1 MRWPW
6 QPIETAPEAPA
17 TPVTLPEAT
26 GDLLRE
32 TAVQAAKDAVQAT
45 VREIVRDMVAVSPML
60 GAADPRK
67 TEAQYP
73 VYALDQP
80 LQWSTPNPPQRRP
93 GSMVSVAV
101 LRQMADNY
109 DVLRA
114 CINHLKREVTAVP
127 IQITAKD
134 AADKRKSTTRLAADV
149 TRFFE
154 EPGGLGG
161 FGRRRSQFESEII
174 EDLCVVGAAA
184 TFYNRSRAGDL
195 LEVLAIDSST
205 IRPRVDSYGFPG
217 PGDFAYEQWI
227 YGALVQQ
234 YTRDEMRYDGIY
246 PKTYSPYFTSPVEWL
261 LNAVNSALRADEWNR
276 RWLTDGNTPST
287 MVAIPGVSIQE
298 AQNWV
303 AYFDAIMSG
312 DSQMR
317 QKLKVVPE
325 STKIV
330 QAEHSKDQ
338 DFQAFELWLLRRTCA
353 VMGVQPASIG
363 FAGEQYKV
371 SQEDSMKSGSQFGAG
386 VVLEFRIAMYNDVLA
401 RMGLGDRLKASN
413 VTAVEEA
420 AGERAERNSKLVSG
434 GIITPNEARQDEGRE
449 PMDGG
454 DQLLVPGTVRSIQQI
469 LAAPVGSAATDP
481 TGADPNTNSD
491 SNGDDPNAQRLA
503 RILSD
508 QRSVNV
514 QLWGNWIL
522 GRIEAGQQV
531 YDPAVSAR
539 SFGLTSDDASMLT
552 ELVPPH
558 PTADI
563 VRAAVSA
570 LQRGVY
576 LCRHGQTERQAQ
588 GLQRGWSD
596 EPLNK
601 QGRKDASVVGEWLR
615 GRDVQEIRRSD
626 LARSKETSKRFRK
639 KLGAPIVE
647 TNTNYRD
654 WSTGLLDV
662 RPQDDVM
669 AIIAEYVRNQPNAD
683 IAAGEAFATF
693 RDRALPAIQARLKRI
708 PATMGTQVI
717 VTHSSVIRIV
727 AAWIAAGGTLG
738 STAIDPEVFLS
749 TPVCDS
755 CILWI
760 VAKPGGGY
768 LGQLIDPLKGQQA

>member
-6 QPIETAPEAPA
+6 NPIEPVAPVTP
-17 TPVTLPEAT
+17 PVTLPEAT

-32 TAVQAAKDAVQAT
+32 TAVQAARDAVQAT

-174 EDLCVVGAAA
+174 EDLCVVGAAS
-184 TFYNRSRAGDL
+184 TFYSRSRAGDL

-205 IRPRVDSYGFPG
+205 IRPRVDAYGFPG

-371 SQEDSMKSGSQFGAG
+371 SQQDSMKSSSQFGAG

-413 VTAVEEA
+413 VTAIEEA
-420 AGERAERNSKLVSG
+420 AGERAERNTKLVNG

-454 DQLLVPGTVRSIQQI
+454 DQLLVQGTVRSIQQV
-469 LAAPVGSAATDP
+469 LAAPVGPAATDP
-481 TGADPNTNSD
+481 KDPNANTNS
-491 SNGDDPNAQRLA
+491 NGDGDNPARQRLVQLMTLHRNERLA
-503 RILSD
+503 QWEAFILS
-508 QRSVNV
+508 R
-514 QLWGNWIL
+514 L
-522 GRIEAGQQV
+522 EAGV
-531 YDPAVSAR
+531 RRIDAAVSVT
-539 SFGLTSDDASMLT
+539 SYGLTADDAQMVQ
-552 ELVPPH
+552 ELVPVDATP
-558 PTADI
+558 DI
-563 VRAAVSA
+563 VRAAVDA
-570 LQRGVY
+570 LKRGVY
-576 LCRHGQTERQAQ
+576 LCRHAQTERQAM
-588 GLQRGWSD
+588 GLMRGWSD

-601 QGRKDASVVGEWLR
+601 QGRKDASTVGKWLR
-615 GRDVQEIRRSD
+615 GRDVQEMRRSD
-626 LARSKETSKRFRK
+626 LARAKETSKRFRK
-639 KLGAPIVE
+639 QFGAPIVE
-647 TNTNYRD
+647 TNANYRD

-669 AIIAEYVRNQPNAD
+669 AIVAEYVRDKPTAD
-683 IAAGEAFATF
+683 IVAGESFATF

-708 PATMGTQVI
+708 PDTMGTQVI

-738 STAIDPEVFLS
+738 STALDADVFLS

-760 VAKPGGGY
+760 VEKPGGGY
-768 LGQLIDPLKGQQA
+768 LSRIIDPLKGKKE